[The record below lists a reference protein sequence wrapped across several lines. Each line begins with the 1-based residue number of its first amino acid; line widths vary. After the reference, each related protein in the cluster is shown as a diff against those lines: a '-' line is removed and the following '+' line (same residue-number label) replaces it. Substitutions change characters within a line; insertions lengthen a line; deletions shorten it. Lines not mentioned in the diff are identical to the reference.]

1 MDNYRRGD
9 NAAYEREALRL
20 LHSLGGECVGFVVHL
35 SLLPNRQMCGKF
47 GDKHPAVWLTR
58 LHLQSR
64 KWKVQLSHVFRKGGG
79 NCFHIKFNAVG
90 NPSKYR
96 QNYFIFSGK

>member
-1 MDNYRRGD
+1 MDNYRCGD

-64 KWKVQLSHVFRKGGG
+64 KWRVQLSSVLFRKGE
-79 NCFHIKFNAVG
+79 KL
-90 NPSKYR
+90 
-96 QNYFIFSGK
+96 FSH